1 MTLPN
6 APTATA
12 LTPANPWAMV
22 PPLGNLDAY
31 ITAVNRLPMLIG
43 QHEVGE
49 STSDARADLTKVE
62 RGQRWRFVSHCRFTP
77 FDRLSVSGFVV
88 AASR

>member
-6 APTATA
+6 ASTATA

-31 ITAVNRLPMLIG
+31 ITAINRLP
-43 QHEVGE
+43 
-49 STSDARADLTKVE
+49 
-62 RGQRWRFVSHCRFTP
+62 C
-77 FDRLSVSGFVV
+77 
-88 AASR
+88 